1 MNSPDEAGIRFRS
14 GADRFL
20 LVEFGEVLDLERN
33 VRAIGLAQA
42 LRQGNVT
49 GVIEAVPSFAS
60 TLVHFDPSRLTSA
73 ALMDEC
79 RQILQRLKSAA
90 DLEIPSR
97 LIEIP
102 VHYDDRWTRACAEEY
117 GKKFKPIEPN
127 AEFVARLNGLKDIAA
142 LALHHS
148 APEWWVGAV
157 GFMAG
162 LPTLMPL
169 DPGFSLSAPKYDP
182 PRLWTPAGTIG
193 LGGGFTAIYP
203 TVTPDGYQMLGRTPV
218 PIFDPQ
224 RRLRPFAD
232 SIFLFK
238 VGDRVRFVP
247 IDEEKFTAIEAQV
260 ACGSYEFNISA
271 AAPFSLH
278 RSRELRRGG
287 GAPSE
292 CQVERKA

>member
-1 MNSPDEAGIRFRS
+1 MNSGGEGAVRFRC

-20 LVEFGEVLDLERN
+20 LVELGETLDLEIN
-33 VRAIGLAQA
+33 IRAIGLAAAVQ
-42 LRQGNVT
+42 QGSIE

-60 TLVHFDPSRLTSA
+60 TLIHFDPNRIAPA
-73 ALMDEC
+73 ALIKEC
-79 RQILQRLKSAA
+79 RQILQQLESAA
-90 DLEIPSR
+90 DVEIPSR

-102 VHYDDRWTRACAEEY
+102 VQYDDRWTRACAEEY
-117 GKKFKPIEPN
+117 GKKFRPIEPN
-127 AEFVARLNGLKDIAA
+127 AEFVARLNGLEDVAA
-142 LALHHS
+142 LVRHHS
-148 APEWWVGAV
+148 APQWWVGAV

-169 DPGFSLSAPKYDP
+169 DPTFLLSAPKYDP
-182 PRLWTPAGTIG
+182 PRLSTPAGTVG

-218 PIFDPQ
+218 PIYDPQ

-247 IDEEKFTAIEAQV
+247 IDEARFLAIEDQV
-260 ACGSYEFNISA
+260 LRGVYEYAMSA
-271 AAPFSLH
+271 AEPFSLQRH
-278 RSRELRRGG
+278 RTALQRGG
-287 GAPSE
+287 EAFTGRARRE
-292 CQVERKA
+292 